1 MVRSRARFSLASAVA
16 LAVAC
21 GNGLP
26 SRATDGSGTG
36 SALAAPPGPGSATT
50 NKKGTPQM
58 STTEQDTAVAQ
69 HAIAQELSVP
79 DTASAGAGAVKVRP
93 LRVTVPGLTVFTA
106 AVDPGKAGRHVTRTG
121 IVDGG
126 AIYSGTDAMSRVARA
141 WGYGARRTVPPATV
155 AQVFGALHN
164 PTADSAAIIDD
175 DTAQTYRKVSGPKRA
190 AAVALP
196 AETTVD
202 GLPAVVY
209 CLTSSARAT
218 PFSVV
223 TAVVKPDFTVELHV
237 QPVLED

>member
-1 MVRSRARFSLASAVA
+1 MVRSPARLSVSVAVA

-21 GNGLP
+21 GNGIP

-50 NKKGTPQM
+50 NKKGTAQM

-69 HAIAQELSVP
+69 HAIAQELAVP
-79 DTASAGAGAVKVRP
+79 DTAVKVRP
-93 LRVTVPGLTVFTA
+93 LRVTVPGITVFTA

-126 AIYSGTDAMSRVARA
+126 AVYSGTDAMSRVARA
-141 WGYGARRTVPPATV
+141 WGYGAKRTVPPATV
-155 AQVFGALHN
+155 AQVFGVLHP
-164 PTADSAAIIDD
+164 PTADSSAIIDE
-175 DTAQTYRKVSGPKRA
+175 DTAQTYKKVSGPKRA

-196 AETTVD
+196 AEATVD
-202 GLPAVVY
+202 GHPAAVY
-209 CLTSSARAT
+209 CLTSSARET

-223 TAVVKPDFTVELHV
+223 TAVVKPDFKVELRV
-237 QPVLED
+237 QPVNED